1 MTKFIKT
8 ITLFLISI
16 SINAQVNDSIFKE
29 KAEKRLK
36 AEFPSFRMINLE
48 YMQTGKSEFNSQ
60 LFDQD
65 FQKGT
70 LNNIKT
76 VNLGVNLPIYIKNK
90 LTITSSLSYKFNEF
104 EFSDIQNVATIPT
117 FQQNDLITFHN
128 FSTALSATY
137 FSTLFKKPIIY
148 NTSIIADG
156 NQEGFERLKGLIGFS
171 FILKRTA
178 RVTMTLGAIVFVDP
192 TAQIPFF
199 PTFTYNYKFK
209 NSAWDFDFILPQRI
223 LFRRPIANKG
233 RISVG
238 SMLNSNGFYVNIDN
252 PNFPA
257 VAEYSQLEI
266 NSGLIYE
273 HQLSK
278 NFIATFKGGV
288 SNFVSSRLTEKAKP
302 NSEYFYKNEQSAK
315 GYFNVGIS
323 FNPTL
328 KKK

>member
-1 MTKFIKT
+1 MTKFITT
-8 ITLFLISI
+8 ITLLFISI
-16 SINAQVNDSIFKE
+16 AINAQVNDSIFKE
-29 KAEKRLK
+29 KAEKELK
-36 AEFPSFRMINLE
+36 AEFPSFRMVNLE
-48 YMQTGKSEFNSQ
+48 YTQTGKSDFSSQ
-60 LFDQD
+60 LFDED
-65 FQKGT
+65 FQTGT
-70 LNNIKT
+70 LKNIKT
-76 VNLGVNLPIYIKNK
+76 VNLGINLPVYKKKK
-90 LTITSSLSYKFNEF
+90 LTVTTSLNYKFNEF
-104 EFSDIQNVATIPT
+104 EFSDLQNIATIPS
-117 FQQNDLITFHN
+117 FQQNNLITFHN

-156 NQEGFERLKGLIGFS
+156 NQEGFERIKGLVGFS
-171 FILKRTA
+171 FILKRTD
-178 RVTMTLGAIVFVDP
+178 RVTMTLGAIAFVDP

-209 NSAWDFDFILPQRI
+209 NSVWDFDFIMPQRI
-223 LFRRPIANKG
+223 LFRRPIGNKG
-233 RISVG
+233 RISIG

-278 NFIATFKGGV
+278 NFIATFKGGI
-288 SNFVSSRLTEKAKP
+288 SSFVSSRLTEKAQP
-302 NSEYFYKNEQSAK
+302 NSDYFYKNEQTAK

-323 FNPTL
+323 FNPTP

>member
-8 ITLFLISI
+8 ITIFLISI

-48 YMQTGKSEFNSQ
+48 YIQTGKSEFNSQ

-70 LNNIKT
+70 LKNIKT
-76 VNLGVNLPIYIKNK
+76 VNLGVNLPIYIKKK
-90 LTITSSLSYKFNEF
+90 LTVTSSLNYKFNEF
-104 EFSDIQNVATIPT
+104 EFSDIQNVATIPS
-117 FQQNDLITFHN
+117 FQQNDLVTFHN

-171 FILKRTA
+171 FILKKTA

-223 LFRRPIANKG
+223 LFRRQIANKG
-233 RISVG
+233 RISIG

-273 HQLSK
+273 HKLSN
-278 NFIATFKGGV
+278 NFFATFKGGV
-288 SNFVSSRLTEKAKP
+288 SNFVSSRLTEKAQP
-302 NSEYFYKNEQSAK
+302 NSEYFYQNEQSAK